1 MDIKHWKD
9 IYDSKVVTA
18 REAISYVKSGD
29 RIVTGHAAGEPTYL
43 IDTLVENYE
52 MYENVEICHLV
63 SIGEGKYTRP
73 EMKGHFIFNGF
84 FLGAGNRKAVEE
96 GYANYS
102 PGFFHEVPKLLKE
115 ELPVDVALV
124 MVSAPD
130 KHGFCSFGTSSDYT
144 KPVADSAK
152 IVIAQVNE
160 YMPRTFGENLIH
172 VRDIDFIVE
181 HSEPILEM
189 QPANVGILENKI
201 GKYCSTLIK
210 DGDCLQLGIGSIP
223 ESVLRFLWDRRD
235 LGLHTEMA
243 SDGIIDLMLE
253 GVINNKKKQVEPG
266 RSVITFVMGTRRLYD
281 FIDDNPEISMNPV
294 NYVNDPVVI
303 AKNDNVVSINSCIQ
317 VDLMGQVASES
328 IGLTQF
334 SGVGGQV
341 DFVRGA
347 AMSKGGRSIIA
358 MLSTA
363 RHGTVSR
370 IVPFLDKG
378 AAVTTSRND
387 VHYVITEYGIALL
400 KGKTLKERAR
410 ALIKISHPKFRK
422 ELKEEF
428 ERRFHEPYDV
438 NSAIEKVNRAA
449 DAVKEAEMTEE

>member
-1 MDIKHWKD
+1 MNILDWKE
-9 IYDSKVVTA
+9 IYNSKVVTA
-18 REAISYVKSGD
+18 EEAISYIKSGD
-29 RIVTGHAAGEPTYL
+29 RVVTGHAAGEPTYL
-43 IDTLVENYE
+43 IDTLVNNYE

-63 SIGEGKYTRP
+63 SVGEGKYTRP

-84 FLGAGNRKAVEE
+84 FLGAGTREAVAR
-96 GYANYS
+96 GQANYS
-102 PGFFHEVPKLLKE
+102 PGFFHEMPKLFRT

-124 MVSAPD
+124 MVSSPD

-160 YMPRTFGENLIH
+160 HMPRTFGGNLIH

-181 HSEPILEM
+181 HAEPILEM
-189 QPANVGILENKI
+189 QPAKIGILEHTI

-210 DGDCLQLGIGSIP
+210 DGDCLQMGIGSIP
-223 ESVLRFLWDRRD
+223 ESVVPFLWDKKN

-243 SDGIIDLMLE
+243 SDGIIDLMLA
-253 GVINNKKKQVEPG
+253 GIINNKKKQVEPG

-294 NYVNDPVVI
+294 DYVNDPVII

-317 VDLMGQVASES
+317 VDLMGQVVSES
-328 IGLTQF
+328 IGLKQY

-363 RHGTVSR
+363 AGGKVSR
-370 IVPFLDKG
+370 IVPFIDQG

-410 ALIKISHPKFRK
+410 ALIKIAHPKFRQ
-422 ELKEEF
+422 ELKEEY
-428 ERRFHEPYDV
+428 ERRFLEPYEYAPYV
-438 NSAIEKVNRAA
+438 REKKAP
-449 DAVKEAEMTEE
+449 AVTEE

>member
-1 MDIKHWKD
+1 MNIPDWKD
-9 IYDSKVVTA
+9 IYASKLVTA
-18 REAISYVKSGD
+18 KEAISYIKSGD
-29 RIVTGHAAGEPTYL
+29 RVVTGHAAAEPTYL
-43 IDTLVENYE
+43 IDTLVDNYE

-63 SIGEGKYTRP
+63 SLGEGKYTRP

-84 FLGAGNRKAVEE
+84 FVSACTREAVNN
-96 GYANYS
+96 GSANFT
-102 PGFFHEVPKLLKE
+102 PGFFHEVPKLFRTE
-115 ELPVDVALV
+115 MPVDVALV
-124 MVSAPD
+124 MVSRPD
-130 KHGFCSFGTSSDYT
+130 KHGFCSFGTSSDFT
-144 KPVADSAK
+144 KPVADCAR

-160 YMPRTFGENLIH
+160 HMPRTFGGNLIH

-201 GKYCSTLIK
+201 GKYCSSLIK

-223 ESVLRFLWDRRD
+223 ESVLTFLWDKKN

-243 SDGIIDLMLE
+243 SDGIIDLMLA
-253 GVINNKKKQVEPG
+253 GVINNKMKTVEPG
-266 RSVITFVMGTRRLYD
+266 RSVITFVMGTKRLYD

-294 NYVNDPVVI
+294 DYVNDPTII
-303 AKNDNVVSINSCIQ
+303 AKNNNVVSINSCIQ
-317 VDLMGQVASES
+317 VDLMGQVVSES
-328 IGLTQF
+328 IGLKQF

-363 RHGTVSR
+363 AGGKVSR
-370 IVPFLDKG
+370 IVPFLDQG

-387 VHYVITEYGIALL
+387 VHYIITEYGIALL
-400 KGKTLKERAR
+400 KGKTLKERAK
-410 ALIKISHPKFRK
+410 ALIKIAHPNFRD
-422 ELKEEF
+422 ELRAEY
-428 ERRFHEPYDV
+428 ERRFFEPY
-438 NSAIEKVNRAA
+438 
-449 DAVKEAEMTEE
+449 EA

>member
-1 MDIKHWKD
+1 MNILDWEN
-9 IYDSKVVTA
+9 IYESKKVTA
-18 REAISYVKSGD
+18 EEAISYIKSGD
-29 RIVTGHAAGEPTYL
+29 RVVTGHAAGEPTYL
-43 IDTLVENYE
+43 IDTLVDNYE

-63 SIGEGKYTRP
+63 STGEGKYTRP
-73 EMKGHFIFNGF
+73 EMKGHFVFNGF
-84 FLGAGNRKAVEE
+84 FLGSGNRDAVAR
-96 GYANYS
+96 GQANYS
-102 PGFFHEVPKLLKE
+102 PGFFHEIPKLFRE
-115 ELPVDVALV
+115 VLPVDVALV
-124 MVSAPD
+124 MVSKPD

-144 KPVADSAK
+144 KPVSDCAK

-160 YMPRTFGENLIH
+160 FMPRTFGGNLIH

-181 HSEPILEM
+181 HSEPINEM
-189 QPANVGILENKI
+189 QPAKVGILEKKI

-223 ESVLRFLWDRRD
+223 ESVLPFLWDKKN

-243 SDGIIDLMLE
+243 SDGIIDLMLA
-253 GVINNKKKQVEPG
+253 GVINNKLKAVEPG

-294 NYVNDPVVI
+294 DYVNDPVVI

-317 VDLMGQVASES
+317 VDLMGQVVSES
-328 IGLTQF
+328 IGLKQF

-363 RHGTVSR
+363 RGGTVSR
-370 IVPFLDKG
+370 IVPFIDKG

-400 KGKTLKERAR
+400 KGKTLKDRAR
-410 ALIKISHPKFRK
+410 ELIKIAHPKFRP
-422 ELKEEF
+422 ELKEEYD
-428 ERRFHEPYDV
+428 RRFLEPYDHGITE
-438 NSAIEKVNRAA
+438 NERPIE
-449 DAVKEAEMTEE
+449 E